1 MTMKFQVK
9 FNQTDQRLDADFG
22 DVQIIDTGSGGT
34 TDYEA
39 LTNKPSIEGVELIK
53 DKSFVD
59 LGLTEVSNQEILEI
73 AKKILGGN

>member
-9 FNQTDQRLDADFG
+9 FNQTNQQIPADFG
-22 DVQIIDTGSGGT
+22 NIKIIDTGSGGA

-39 LTNKPSIEGVELIK
+39 LSNKPMIEGVELIK
-53 DKSFVD
+53 DKSFTD